1 LGSFCYLNISYLSV
15 LLSKF
20 SSIYFNLGISST
32 YYYLFV
38 FLYNLLNPRYV
49 HGLQTKL
56 PEHVE
61 KRTEA
66 RNLIIAFSVG
76 LLPPPPTIL
85 RLSASQSFRPFSIG
99 FVQHSSCIAVL
110 LLGSWV
116 CGVPCCTGCRRNIRT
131 RPTPLHATPAFNTT
145 AMLLGLCCRLP
156 VRLVA
161 QPRRLTAQL
170 TLAGS
175 GDHRFRTV
183 NLMSLYGRLVN

>member
-38 FLYNLLNPRYV
+38 FLYNLLNPRHV

-76 LLPPPPTIL
+76 LLPTPTTIL

-131 RPTPLHATPAFNTT
+131 RPTPLHATRLLTPL
-145 AMLLGLCCRLP
+145 LLGLCCRLP

-170 TLAGS
+170 TLAAS

-183 NLMSLYGRLVN
+183 NLISLYGRLVN